1 VAPEYLMKEIK
12 KIHQFLVFSVNSL
25 CQVASEY
32 LDVVSVDGIRYVSRK
47 RDYFRKLLET
57 SRFTLPCEGTYFQV
71 ASYAAISTENDVAFC
86 KG

>member
-1 VAPEYLMKEIK
+1 MYQE
-12 KIHQFLVFSVNSL
+12 
-25 CQVASEY
+25 
-32 LDVVSVDGIRYVSRK
+32 K

-57 SRFTLPCEGTYFQV
+57 SRFTLLPCEGTYFQV

>member
-1 VAPEYLMKEIK
+1 
-12 KIHQFLVFSVNSL
+12 
-25 CQVASEY
+25 
-32 LDVVSVDGIRYVSRK
+32 VVSVDGIEYVRE

-57 SRFTLPCEGTYFQV
+57 SRFTLLPCEGTYFQV